1 MSIYLDERNPGKH
14 APFEDAA
21 PDIVEYVRYLEVIAG
36 KSANTAFSYYCDL
49 RSFSRF
55 MKRRRGLVATDAEF
69 KEIDPKGLDT
79 AFWGSITKEDIYEYL
94 YFLNRECGNK
104 KSSTARRLASLHGFY
119 DYLVNQVNRL
129 SEDPTA
135 AIRPPKQDK
144 VLPKYLTAEQ
154 SISLL
159 ESTQTQSD
167 FPERDYCMVV
177 LFLNC
182 GMRLAELVGMDLGDI
197 DLEQRQIRLFGKGH
211 KERMV
216 YLNDACMEALQIYL
230 NKRNTMEGL
239 NPKERAVFI
248 TRRRKERISNRRVEQ
263 LVTGAMKAAG
273 LRGFSTH
280 KLRHTAATL
289 MYQTGN
295 VDILTLKQ
303 LLGHSSV
310 GTTKSIR
317 TCRNFRCVQRLSRI
331 RWVKSRRQ
339 TWIQHR
345 RRQGRARGNLPILH
359 RMSLKMMNR
368 AARWRPLRVPR
379 RRVSGWMCRALP
391 IRMNPNEPTRFFK
404 GYSVWIL
411 RFKDIPEVLR
421 LYEKNQKLQLGY
433 IDGTTQTER
442 S

>member
-1 MSIYLDERNPGKH
+1 MSIYLNEKNPEKH
-14 APFEDAA
+14 KPFDDASQ
-21 PDIVEYVRYLEVIAG
+21 DIVEYVRYLEVIAG
-36 KSANTAFSYYCDL
+36 KSPHTAFNYYCDL
-49 RSFSRF
+49 RNFSRF
-55 MKRRRGLVATDAEF
+55 MKRRRALVPEDAEI

-79 AFWGSITKEDIYEYL
+79 TFWASVTKEDIYEYL

-119 DYLVNQVNRL
+119 DYLVNQVNKITQ
-129 SEDPTA
+129 DPTA

-154 SISLL
+154 SMDLL

-167 FPERDYCMVV
+167 FPERDYCMTV

-182 GMRLAELVGMDLGDI
+182 GMRLAELVGMDLDDI

-216 YLNDACMEALQIYL
+216 YLNDACIEALQLYL

-239 NPKERAVFI
+239 SPKERAVFI

-263 LVTGAMKAAG
+263 LITGAMKAAG
-273 LRGFSTH
+273 LKGFSTH

-310 GTTKSIR
+310 GTTQIY
-317 TCRNFRCVQRLSRI
+317 THLQEFQV
-331 RWVKSRRQ
+331 
-339 TWIQHR
+339 
-345 RRQGRARGNLPILH
+345 
-359 RMSLKMMNR
+359 R
-368 AARWRPLRVPR
+368 AAIEENPLGKLKKPKSEPKVLDTTEQETGESSEKTMPEQEPATAPMKAFD
-379 RRVSGWMCRALP
+379 GAAKDGIGLDAAALAMAQNADVEN
-391 IRMNPNEPTRFFK
+391 RN
-404 GYSVWIL
+404 S
-411 RFKDIPEVLR
+411 
-421 LYEKNQKLQLGY
+421 
-433 IDGTTQTER
+433 
-442 S
+442 

>member
-1 MSIYLDERNPGKH
+1 MSIYLNEKNPGKH
-14 APFEDAA
+14 PPFDDAS

-49 RSFSRF
+49 RGFSRF
-55 MKRRRGLVATDAEF
+55 MKRRRGLVPADAEM

-79 AFWGSITKEDIYEYL
+79 AFWAEVTKEDIYEYL

-119 DYLVNQVNRL
+119 DYLVNQVNKL
-129 SEDPTA
+129 SVDPTA
-135 AIRPPKQDK
+135 AIHPPKQDK

-154 SISLL
+154 SIDLL
-159 ESTQTQSD
+159 ESTQSQSD

-182 GMRLAELVGMDLGDI
+182 GMRLAELVGMDLEDI
-197 DLEQRQIRLFGKGH
+197 DLENRQIRLFGKGH

-216 YLNDACMEALQIYL
+216 YLNDACMEALQLYL
-230 NKRNTMEGL
+230 RKRNTMEGL
-239 NPKERAVFI
+239 SPKEKAVFI

-273 LRGFSTH
+273 LKGFSTH

-310 GTTKSIR
+310 STTQIY
-317 TCRNFRCVQRLSRI
+317 THLQEFQV
-331 RWVKSRRQ
+331 
-339 TWIQHR
+339 
-345 RRQGRARGNLPILH
+345 
-359 RMSLKMMNR
+359 R
-368 AARWRPLRVPR
+368 AAIEENPLSS
-379 RRVSGWMCRALP
+379 VSRKKASLDTTYAETGEREDTISPEEENNDAAQSMEAFTGAAQEG
-391 IRMNPNEPTRFFK
+391 IRSGISEMTSPNPTEP
-404 GYSVWIL
+404 VQ
-411 RFKDIPEVLR
+411 
-421 LYEKNQKLQLGY
+421 KNPCNDKN
-433 IDGTTQTER
+433 
-442 S
+442 

>member
-1 MSIYLDERNPGKH
+1 MSIYLDEKNPGKH
-14 APFEDAA
+14 KPFDDASQ
-21 PDIVEYVRYLEVIAG
+21 DIVEYVRYLEVIAG

-49 RSFSRF
+49 RGFSRF
-55 MKRRRGLVATDAEF
+55 MKRRRGLVPDDSEM
-69 KEIDPKGLDT
+69 KDIDPKGLDT
-79 AFWGSITKEDIYEYL
+79 AFWATVTKEDIYEYL
-94 YFLNRECGNK
+94 YFLSRECGNK

-129 SEDPTA
+129 DADPTA
-135 AIRPPKQDK
+135 AIHPPKQDK

-154 SISLL
+154 SIELL

-182 GMRLAELVGMDLGDI
+182 GMRLAELVGMNLDDI
-197 DLEQRQIRLFGKGH
+197 DLENRQIRLFGKGH

-216 YLNDACMEALQIYL
+216 YLNDACIEALQLYL
-230 NKRNTMEGL
+230 SKRNTMEGL
-239 NPKERAVFI
+239 LPQEKAVFI

-273 LRGFSTH
+273 LKGFSTH

-310 GTTKSIR
+310 STTQIY
-317 TCRNFRCVQRLSRI
+317 THLQEFQV
-331 RWVKSRRQ
+331 
-339 TWIQHR
+339 
-345 RRQGRARGNLPILH
+345 
-359 RMSLKMMNR
+359 R
-368 AARWRPLRVPR
+368 AAIEENPLGKLKKPKSEPKALDTTEQATGELQAEQEAAECTEVP
-379 RRVSGWMCRALP
+379 SAPMEAFDGAAKDGIGLDAAALAMAQNADVEN
-391 IRMNPNEPTRFFK
+391 RN
-404 GYSVWIL
+404 G
-411 RFKDIPEVLR
+411 
-421 LYEKNQKLQLGY
+421 
-433 IDGTTQTER
+433 
-442 S
+442 

>member
-1 MSIYLDERNPGKH
+1 MSIYLNEKNPGKH
-14 APFEDAA
+14 PPFDDAS

-49 RSFSRF
+49 RGFSRF
-55 MKRRRGLVATDAEF
+55 MKRRRGLVPADAEM

-79 AFWGSITKEDIYEYL
+79 AFWAEVTKEDIYEYL

-119 DYLVNQVNRL
+119 DYLVNQVNKL
-129 SEDPTA
+129 PADPTA
-135 AIRPPKQDK
+135 AIHPPKQDK

-154 SISLL
+154 SIDLL
-159 ESTQTQSD
+159 ESTQSQSD

-182 GMRLAELVGMDLGDI
+182 GMRLAELVGMDLEDI
-197 DLEQRQIRLFGKGH
+197 DLENRQIRLFGKGH

-216 YLNDACMEALQIYL
+216 YLNDACVEALQLYL
-230 NKRNTMEGL
+230 RKRNTMEGL
-239 NPKERAVFI
+239 LPKEKAVFI

-273 LRGFSTH
+273 LKGFSTH

-310 GTTKSIR
+310 STTQIY
-317 TCRNFRCVQRLSRI
+317 THLQEFQV
-331 RWVKSRRQ
+331 
-339 TWIQHR
+339 
-345 RRQGRARGNLPILH
+345 
-359 RMSLKMMNR
+359 R
-368 AARWRPLRVPR
+368 AAIEENPLGS
-379 RRVSGWMCRALP
+379 VSHKKAFLDTTPAETGERGDTISPEEENNDAAQPMEAFTGAAQEG
-391 IRMNPNEPTRFFK
+391 IRSDISEMTAAEPAAPVQKEPCSDK
-404 GYSVWIL
+404 G
-411 RFKDIPEVLR
+411 
-421 LYEKNQKLQLGY
+421 
-433 IDGTTQTER
+433 
-442 S
+442 

>member
-1 MSIYLDERNPGKH
+1 MSIYLNEKNPGKH
-14 APFEDAA
+14 APFDDAS

-49 RSFSRF
+49 RGFSRF
-55 MKRRRGLVATDAEF
+55 MKRRRGLVPADAEL

-79 AFWGSITKEDIYEYL
+79 AFWAQVSKEDVYEYL

-119 DYLVNQVNRL
+119 DYLVNQVNKL
-129 SEDPTA
+129 TVDPTV
-135 AIRPPKQDK
+135 AIHPPKQDK
-144 VLPKYLTAEQ
+144 VLPKYLTEEQ
-154 SISLL
+154 SVDLL
-159 ESTQTQSD
+159 ESTRTQSD

-182 GMRLAELVGMDLGDI
+182 GMRLAELVGMNLDDI
-197 DLEQRQIRLFGKGH
+197 DLENRQIRLFGKGH

-216 YLNDACMEALQIYL
+216 YLNNACVEALQLYL
-230 NKRNTMEGL
+230 HKRNTMEGL
-239 NPKERAVFI
+239 SPKEKAVFI

-273 LRGFSTH
+273 LKGFSTH

-310 GTTKSIR
+310 STTQIYTHLQEFQVRAAIEENPLGNFSRSKASLDTTNGKTGESGEGTPDAPAQPDDTDSD
-317 TCRNFRCVQRLSRI
+317 LSRPMEAFEGAAQEGI
-331 RWVKSRRQ
+331 ACDISD
-339 TWIQHR
+339 
-345 RRQGRARGNLPILH
+345 
-359 RMSLKMMNR
+359 LKKNDE
-368 AARWRPLRVPR
+368 
-379 RRVSGWMCRALP
+379 AL
-391 IRMNPNEPTRFFK
+391 
-404 GYSVWIL
+404 L
-411 RFKDIPEVLR
+411 Q
-421 LYEKNQKLQLGY
+421 EKRT
-433 IDGTTQTER
+433 DDDPAE
-442 S
+442 

>member
-1 MSIYLDERNPGKH
+1 MSIYLDEKNPGKH
-14 APFEDAA
+14 KPFDDASQ
-21 PDIVEYVRYLEVIAG
+21 DIVEYVRYLEVIAG

-49 RSFSRF
+49 RGFSRF
-55 MKRRRGLVATDAEF
+55 MKRRRGLVPDDSEM
-69 KEIDPKGLDT
+69 KDIDPKGLDT
-79 AFWGSITKEDIYEYL
+79 ALWAPAPPAAPPAPL
-94 YFLNRECGNK
+94 YFLSRECGNK

-129 SEDPTA
+129 DADPTA
-135 AIRPPKQDK
+135 AIHPPKQDK

-154 SISLL
+154 SIELL

-182 GMRLAELVGMDLGDI
+182 GMRLAELVGMNLDDI
-197 DLEQRQIRLFGKGH
+197 DLENRQIRLFGKGH

-216 YLNDACMEALQIYL
+216 YLNDACIEALQLYL
-230 NKRNTMEGL
+230 SKRNTMEGL
-239 NPKERAVFI
+239 LPQEKAVFI

-273 LRGFSTH
+273 LKGFSTH

-310 GTTKSIR
+310 STTQIY
-317 TCRNFRCVQRLSRI
+317 THLQEFQV
-331 RWVKSRRQ
+331 
-339 TWIQHR
+339 
-345 RRQGRARGNLPILH
+345 
-359 RMSLKMMNR
+359 R
-368 AARWRPLRVPR
+368 AAIEENPLGKLKKPKSEPKVLDTTEQETGESSEKTMPEQEPVPMEAFD
-379 RRVSGWMCRALP
+379 GAAKDGIGLDAAALAMAQNADVEN
-391 IRMNPNEPTRFFK
+391 RN
-404 GYSVWIL
+404 S
-411 RFKDIPEVLR
+411 
-421 LYEKNQKLQLGY
+421 
-433 IDGTTQTER
+433 
-442 S
+442 

>member
-1 MSIYLDERNPGKH
+1 MSIYLDEKNPGKH
-14 APFEDAA
+14 KPFEDAA

-36 KSANTAFSYYCDL
+36 KSPNTAFSYYCDL
-49 RSFSRF
+49 RGFSRF
-55 MKRRRGLVATDAEF
+55 MKRRRGLVPEDAEL
-69 KEIDPKGLDT
+69 KDIDPKGLDT
-79 AFWGSITKEDIYEYL
+79 AFWGSVTKEDIYEYL

-119 DYLVNQVNRL
+119 DYLVNQVNKL
-129 SEDPTA
+129 TEDPTA
-135 AIRPPKQDK
+135 AIKPPKQDK

-154 SISLL
+154 SMELL

-182 GMRLAELVGMDLGDI
+182 GMRLSELVGMDLGDI

-216 YLNDACMEALQIYL
+216 YLNDACVDALQRYL
-230 NKRNTMEGL
+230 SKRNTLEGL
-239 NPKERAVFI
+239 QPKEKAVFV

-273 LRGFSTH
+273 LKGFSTH

-310 GTTKSIR
+310 GTTQIYTHLQEFQVRAAIEENPLGKVERKKTSLDTTEKAGETPQETTEERSNSEESSAEPGGAMPALEGAAKSG
-317 TCRNFRCVQRLSRI
+317 FGLD
-331 RWVKSRRQ
+331 
-339 TWIQHR
+339 
-345 RRQGRARGNLPILH
+345 AA
-359 RMSLKMMNR
+359 SLKESD
-368 AARWRPLRVPR
+368 A
-379 RRVSGWMCRALP
+379 
-391 IRMNPNEPTRFFK
+391 EP
-404 GYSVWIL
+404 
-411 RFKDIPEVLR
+411 DAQMPENNAGR
-421 LYEKNQKLQLGY
+421 
-433 IDGTTQTER
+433 
-442 S
+442 

>member
-1 MSIYLDERNPGKH
+1 MSIYLDEKNPGKH
-14 APFEDAA
+14 KPFEDAA

-36 KSANTAFSYYCDL
+36 KSPNTAFSYYCDL
-49 RSFSRF
+49 RGFSRF
-55 MKRRRGLVATDAEF
+55 MKRRRGLVPEDAEL
-69 KEIDPKGLDT
+69 KDIDPKGLDT
-79 AFWGSITKEDIYEYL
+79 AFWGSVTKEDIYEYL

-119 DYLVNQVNRL
+119 DYLVNQVNKL
-129 SEDPTA
+129 TEDPTA
-135 AIRPPKQDK
+135 AIKPPKQDK

-154 SISLL
+154 SMELL

-182 GMRLAELVGMDLGDI
+182 GMRLSELVGMDLGDI

-216 YLNDACMEALQIYL
+216 YLNDACVDALQRYL
-230 NKRNTMEGL
+230 SKRNTLEGL
-239 NPKERAVFI
+239 QPKEKAVFV

-273 LRGFSTH
+273 LKGFSTH

-310 GTTKSIR
+310 GTTQIYTHLQEFQVRAAIEENPLGKVERKKTSLDTTEKAGETPQETTEERSNSEESSTEPGGAMPALEGAAKSG
-317 TCRNFRCVQRLSRI
+317 FGLD
-331 RWVKSRRQ
+331 
-339 TWIQHR
+339 
-345 RRQGRARGNLPILH
+345 AA
-359 RMSLKMMNR
+359 SLKESDAHPDAQM
-368 AARWRPLRVPR
+368 
-379 RRVSGWMCRALP
+379 
-391 IRMNPNEPTRFFK
+391 
-404 GYSVWIL
+404 
-411 RFKDIPEVLR
+411 PENNADR
-421 LYEKNQKLQLGY
+421 
-433 IDGTTQTER
+433 
-442 S
+442 

>member
-1 MSIYLDERNPGKH
+1 MSIYLDERTPGKH

-55 MKRRRGLVATDAEF
+55 MKRRRGFVPTDADF

-182 GMRLAELVGMDLGDI
+182 GMRLSELVGMDLDDI

-216 YLNDACMEALQIYL
+216 YLNDACQAAIEAYKPVRSQMVGSSVSALF
-230 NKRNTMEGL
+230 
-239 NPKERAVFI
+239 V
-248 TRRRKERISNRRVEQ
+248 SNRRQRMGREAVH
-263 LVTGAMKAAG
+263 AMVKRTLLKAG
-273 LRGFSTH
+273 LDPDKYSSH

-289 MYQTGN
+289 MLQTG
-295 VDILTLKQ
+295 VDVRTLQ
-303 LLGHSSV
+303 EVLGHEHLNTTQIYTHVDNSELHIAAEANPLSS
-310 GTTKSIR
+310 
-317 TCRNFRCVQRLSRI
+317 
-331 RWVKSRRQ
+331 
-339 TWIQHR
+339 
-345 RRQGRARGNLPILH
+345 
-359 RMSLKMMNR
+359 
-368 AARWRPLRVPR
+368 
-379 RRVSGWMCRALP
+379 
-391 IRMNPNEPTRFFK
+391 
-404 GYSVWIL
+404 Y
-411 RFKDIPEVLR
+411 IPEKK
-421 LYEKNQKLQLGY
+421 E
-433 IDGTTQTER
+433 
-442 S
+442 

>member
-1 MSIYLDERNPGKH
+1 MSIYLNEKNPGKH
-14 APFEDAA
+14 PPFDDAS

-49 RSFSRF
+49 RGFSRF
-55 MKRRRGLVATDAEF
+55 MKRRRGLVPADAEM

-79 AFWGSITKEDIYEYL
+79 AFWAEVTKEDIYEYL

-119 DYLVNQVNRL
+119 DYLVNQVNKL
-129 SEDPTA
+129 SADPTA
-135 AIRPPKQDK
+135 AIHPPKQDK

-154 SISLL
+154 SIDLL
-159 ESTQTQSD
+159 ESTQSQSD

-182 GMRLAELVGMDLGDI
+182 GMRLAELVGMDLEDI
-197 DLEQRQIRLFGKGH
+197 DLENRQIRLFGKGH

-216 YLNDACMEALQIYL
+216 YLNDACMEALQLYL
-230 NKRNTMEGL
+230 RKRNTMEGL
-239 NPKERAVFI
+239 SPKEKAVFI

-273 LRGFSTH
+273 LKGFSTH

-310 GTTKSIR
+310 STTQIY
-317 TCRNFRCVQRLSRI
+317 THLQEFQV
-331 RWVKSRRQ
+331 
-339 TWIQHR
+339 
-345 RRQGRARGNLPILH
+345 
-359 RMSLKMMNR
+359 R
-368 AARWRPLRVPR
+368 AAIEENPLGS
-379 RRVSGWMCRALP
+379 VSRKKASLDTTYAETGEREDTISPEEENNDAAQPMEAFTGVAQEG
-391 IRMNPNEPTRFFK
+391 IRSGISEMTSPNPTEP
-404 GYSVWIL
+404 VQ
-411 RFKDIPEVLR
+411 
-421 LYEKNQKLQLGY
+421 KNPCNDKN
-433 IDGTTQTER
+433 
-442 S
+442 